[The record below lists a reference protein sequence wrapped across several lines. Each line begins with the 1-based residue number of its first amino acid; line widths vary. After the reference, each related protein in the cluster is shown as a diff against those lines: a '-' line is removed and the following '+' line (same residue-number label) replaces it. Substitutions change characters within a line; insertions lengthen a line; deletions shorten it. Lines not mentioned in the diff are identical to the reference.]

1 MREKTNSTGRALRVL
16 KALKG
21 KTLTGLSNK
30 ELAERLEESPVNI
43 TRALK
48 VLIDEGL
55 VVKLEETG
63 RFALSIQMLQIAV
76 THQRDTE
83 KMQARM
89 AEMDQ
94 RVNAGAF

>member
-30 ELAERLEESPVNI
+30 ELADRLEESPVNI

-94 RVNAGAF
+94 RVNAGVF

>member
-89 AEMDQ
+89 AEIDQ

>member
-1 MREKTNSTGRALRVL
+1 MSEKINSTQRALRIL

-21 KTLTGLSNK
+21 RTLTGLSNK
-30 ELAERLEESPVNI
+30 ELADRLNESPVNI
-43 TRALK
+43 TRSLQAL
-48 VLIDEGL
+48 IAEGL